1 FHKTAVGR
9 AKLAASCI
17 DSLNPEVA
25 KIALSRFP
33 ITVRPILGFHRGI
46 FSIAEKLGSTPAIS
60 LSFIENSFTAL
71 STGTRV
77 SCSRHIFYPASAGSS
92 RTGCCFNFSL
102 PTSPVASASKPFRDR
117 RRTIAFLVE
126 WQVFF
131 NPCLVSFVDNGGLS
145 ELALA
150 LRIFRH
156 EEVSTASVAT
166 KHLAGRR
173 DLEAFRHC
181 FLRLASRYRFWH
193 KRSAIYLQDS
203 S

>member
-1 FHKTAVGR
+1 
-9 AKLAASCI
+9 LAASCI

-60 LSFIENSFTAL
+60 LSFVENSFTAL
-71 STGTRV
+71 SAGTRIG
-77 SCSRHIFYPASAGSS
+77 CSRHIFYPASAGSS
-92 RTGCCFNFSL
+92 RTGCCFNFRP
-102 PTSPVASASKPFRDR
+102 PTSPVASVPKHFGTGEERSA
-117 RRTIAFLVE
+117 AFLVE

-131 NPCLVSFVDNGGLS
+131 NPCLVSFVENGGFS

-156 EEVSTASVAT
+156 EQVSTASVAT

-173 DLEAFRHC
+173 HLEAFRHC
-181 FLRLASRYRFWH
+181 FLRFASRYRFWH
-193 KRSAIYLQDS
+193 KKSAIYLQDS